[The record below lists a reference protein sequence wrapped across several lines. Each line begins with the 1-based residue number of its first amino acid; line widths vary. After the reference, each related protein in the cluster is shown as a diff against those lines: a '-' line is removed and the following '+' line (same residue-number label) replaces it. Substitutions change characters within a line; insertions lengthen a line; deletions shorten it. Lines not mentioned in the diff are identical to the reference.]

1 MTSVLPVPTRR
12 LAILT
17 AAMALVALALPFG
30 VLTGLLIVNAALGL
44 AAALDWQRTIHP
56 RSLDVSRELPRS
68 IALGGAGVVV
78 WRVTNRSTR
87 AVTVGLC
94 DELVPSLHPGNRRA
108 VIEVGAGATAEAATT
123 ISPSRR
129 GHFRPS
135 SMTLRVEGPLG
146 LIARQADRTV
156 PGSMKVNPR
165 YRSQGFAELLVNRIR
180 SGDTGLRSTRAH
192 GGNAEFESLR
202 EYTVDDETR
211 RIDWA
216 ATARAGRAIVRTYR
230 AERNQQVM
238 SLLDCGRT
246 MAARIENEP
255 RIEHAMD
262 AVSMLTHVATRLG
275 DRAGLVAFDAEV
287 RAVVAPGVAGR
298 LQAVTE
304 AMYTLEPR
312 LVESDY
318 REAFVATLARFRRRS
333 MLVLFSELSE
343 QAVNESLFPA
353 LPIIARS
360 HVVVVAAVADPAL
373 QRWATGVPT
382 DPDGVYLK
390 AAAIA
395 ALEERRRVSFR
406 LQRLGLTVIDA
417 TPGSLAP
424 RLADA
429 YLRVKATGRL

>member
-1 MTSVLPVPTRR
+1 MTSVVPVPTRR

-17 AAMALVALALPFG
+17 AALASVALVLPLGMF
-30 VLTGLLIVNAALGL
+30 TGLLVVNAALVL
-44 AAALDWQRTIHP
+44 AAALDWRWTVNP
-56 RSLDVSRELPRS
+56 RSLDVTRDLPRS
-68 IALGGAGVVV
+68 IALGGTGAVV
-78 WRVTNRSTR
+78 WRVANRSTR

-108 VIEVGAGATAEAATT
+108 VFSVDAGATAVRATT

-129 GHFRPS
+129 GQFRPS
-135 SMTLRVEGPLG
+135 TMTVRVEGPLG
-146 LIARQADRTV
+146 LIARQANREV
-156 PGSMKVNPR
+156 PGLMRVNPR
-165 YRSQGFAELLVNRIR
+165 YHSRGLAESLVNRMR
-180 SGDTGLRSTRAH
+180 SADAGLRSSRMH

-202 EYTVDDETR
+202 DYTVDDETR

-216 ATARAGRAIVRTYR
+216 ATARTGRAIVRTYR

-262 AVSMLTHVATRLG
+262 AVSMLTHVATHLG
-275 DRAGLVAFDAEV
+275 DRAGLVAFDTEV

-304 AMYTLEPR
+304 AMYAIEPR

-318 REAFVATLARFRRRS
+318 REAFVTTLARFRRRS

-343 QAVNESLFPA
+343 QAANESLFPA
-353 LPIIARS
+353 LPIIARR
-360 HVVVVAAVADPAL
+360 HIVVVAAVVDPNL
-373 QRWATGVPT
+373 WRWATGVPL
-382 DPDGVYLK
+382 DAAGVYRK

-395 ALEERRRVSFR
+395 ALEERRRVSYR
-406 LQRLGLTVIDA
+406 LQRMGLTVIDA
-417 TPGSLAP
+417 VPGSLSP

-429 YLRVKATGRL
+429 YVRLKATGRL